1 MANTANNISSLG
13 TQRGK
18 VARIPVLALRN
29 LVAIPN
35 AIIHIDIGR
44 KHSAAAAKYAL
55 TEGTNIMLV
64 AQKDAVESTVDRRN
78 LFDTG
83 TIATVRQILKTG
95 KEEIRVVFE
104 CMGRGCLGG
113 AQIEND

>member
-1 MANTANNISSLG
+1 MANTAKNISSLG

-64 AQKDAVESTVDRRN
+64 AQKDAVE
-78 LFDTG
+78 
-83 TIATVRQILKTG
+83 
-95 KEEIRVVFE
+95 
-104 CMGRGCLGG
+104 
-113 AQIEND
+113 